1 MNSDI
6 RQPAV
11 AGSFYPGEPSE
22 LAKMIARM
30 LAETERPA
38 VDGDIV
44 GLVVPHAG
52 YVYSGPVAASGF
64 KAIQG
69 LNYKDVIVIAPCHV
83 EAFPGAAVYP
93 GKAYRT
99 PLGDIEINKELSEK
113 IAKGSKMVELSDK
126 GHRFTGRGGEH
137 SLEVELPFLQTMLDD
152 FNFVA
157 VVMGSQDMQTC
168 HGLAESI
175 YESCKN
181 RNDVLLVA
189 SSDLSHF
196 HDYNTATTLDSQ
208 VVDLINNYDYNQLY
222 TELEQRKIE
231 ACGGGPIIAVMIASQ
246 MMGAGSARVVK
257 YANSGDV
264 SGDKSS
270 VVGYLAAIFSKGDED
285 SKVYEIDEDVSS
297 SDSDETGGMEINP
310 ASAVDFGLNNDERQ
324 FLLKLARESIE
335 AVLEKRQLQ
344 PDITKY
350 TGVLTEKRGAFV
362 TLTIDGRLRGCI
374 GYIQAVKPLYETIA
388 EMAVQ
393 AAFHDPRFPSLT
405 KSEFNSIDIEI
416 SVLTPMIIEKNPE
429 NVVVG
434 RDGLYIVRGYNS
446 GLLLPQVPVENSW
459 DRETFLNQTCIKAG
473 LPPGTWK
480 EAETQIYR
488 FQADIFGGE

>member
-168 HGLAESI
+168 RGLAESI

>member
-168 HGLAESI
+168 RGLAESI

-270 VVGYLAAIFSKGDED
+270 VVGYLAAIFSKGDEE

>member
-168 HGLAESI
+168 RGLAESI

-270 VVGYLAAIFSKGDED
+270 VVGYLAA
-285 SKVYEIDEDVSS
+285 
-297 SDSDETGGMEINP
+297 
-310 ASAVDFGLNNDERQ
+310 
-324 FLLKLARESIE
+324 ARESIE

>member
-1 MNSDI
+1 
-6 RQPAV
+6 
-11 AGSFYPGEPSE
+11 
-22 LAKMIARM
+22 
-30 LAETERPA
+30 
-38 VDGDIV
+38 
-44 GLVVPHAG
+44 
-52 YVYSGPVAASGF
+52 
-64 KAIQG
+64 
-69 LNYKDVIVIAPCHV
+69 
-83 EAFPGAAVYP
+83 
-93 GKAYRT
+93 
-99 PLGDIEINKELSEK
+99 
-113 IAKGSKMVELSDK
+113 
-126 GHRFTGRGGEH
+126 
-137 SLEVELPFLQTMLDD
+137 
-152 FNFVA
+152 
-157 VVMGSQDMQTC
+157 
-168 HGLAESI
+168 
-175 YESCKN
+175 
-181 RNDVLLVA
+181 
-189 SSDLSHF
+189 
-196 HDYNTATTLDSQ
+196 
-208 VVDLINNYDYNQLY
+208 
-222 TELEQRKIE
+222 
-231 ACGGGPIIAVMIASQ
+231 
-246 MMGAGSARVVK
+246 
-257 YANSGDV
+257 
-264 SGDKSS
+264 
-270 VVGYLAAIFSKGDED
+270 
-285 SKVYEIDEDVSS
+285 
-297 SDSDETGGMEINP
+297 
-310 ASAVDFGLNNDERQ
+310 
-324 FLLKLARESIE
+324 LKLARESIE